1 MEAKG
6 TVLQSIP
13 KFVQKRFGDDAVQ
26 RWLARLSPE
35 ARDVYSNPIMASMWY
50 PLIAAVAEPTEAIC
64 DLFCGGDMKGAWE
77 SGRFSAEEAL
87 KGIYKIF
94 VIVGTP
100 QTILKKGATAMAMLY
115 RPSEIQV
122 VDLTDKQGT
131 LRITKFPEPHR
142 ILDARIGGF
151 VEQSLIICGC
161 KNLAVVPGRL
171 MTKGNPVS
179 EYRVTWS

>member
-6 TVLQSIP
+6 SVLQSIP

-26 RWLARLSPE
+26 RWLTRLTPE
-35 ARDVYSNPIMASMWY
+35 AREVYSNPIMASMWY
-50 PLIAAVAEPTEAIC
+50 PLISTIAEPTEAIC
-64 DLFCGGDMKGAWE
+64 DLFYGGDVKGAWE

-131 LRITKFPEPHR
+131 LRITKFPKPHR
-142 ILDARIGGF
+142 IIDARIGGF

-161 KNLAVVPGRL
+161 KNLKVIPGRL
-171 MTKGNPVS
+171 MTKGDPCS
-179 EYRVTWS
+179 EYLVTWS

>member
-13 KFVQKRFGDDAVQ
+13 KFVQKRFGDEAVQ
-26 RWLARLSPE
+26 HWLARLSPE
-35 ARDVYSNPIMASMWY
+35 AREVYANPIMASMWY
-50 PLIAAVAEPTEAIC
+50 PLIATIAEPTEAIC
-64 DLFCGGDMKGAWE
+64 DLFFGGDMKGAWE

-87 KGIYKIF
+87 RGIYKIF

-122 VDLTDKQGT
+122 VD
-131 LRITKFPEPHR
+131 
-142 ILDARIGGF
+142 
-151 VEQSLIICGC
+151 
-161 KNLAVVPGRL
+161 
-171 MTKGNPVS
+171 
-179 EYRVTWS
+179 